1 MRSMFQDARIALR
14 LLWRSPGAT
23 MVALL
28 SIALSVGAASV
39 VFAAIRAVLLDPLP
53 YARPNDLVLLRS
65 DFQGVQQ
72 QSSGDWVVW
81 NDTLEIARRTRTLQG
96 IGVFGNA
103 VFDLAGDAHTPPE
116 ALYGLQMSADLFPV
130 LGVKPML
137 GRNVLPEE
145 DQPGRPP
152 VMILSHGL
160 WTRRF
165 QSDPSIVG
173 KTVTVQ
179 GQSALVIGVMPAG

>member
-81 NDTLEIARRTRTLQG
+81 NDTL
-96 IGVFGNA
+96 
-103 VFDLAGDAHTPPE
+103 
-116 ALYGLQMSADLFPV
+116 
-130 LGVKPML
+130 
-137 GRNVLPEE
+137 
-145 DQPGRPP
+145 
-152 VMILSHGL
+152 
-160 WTRRF
+160 
-165 QSDPSIVG
+165 
-173 KTVTVQ
+173 
-179 GQSALVIGVMPAG
+179 